1 MNSKSVLDK
10 LNEVSSK
17 ESSKWLDQANWR
29 IENEAWLDK
38 SADIALRIL
47 RTLRS
52 KSITQKDLA
61 DRLGVSAQYINKI
74 VKGKENLTLDT
85 ICKLERA
92 LEIELIAIPT
102 FKSIDVTTQVELS
115 SIVSNVIETTV
126 SSTQSLENAEPKATY
141 QPSENESN
149 YAMAA

>member
-1 MNSKSVLDK
+1 MNAKNVLDK

-17 ESSKWLDQANWR
+17 EPSKWLDQASYR
-29 IENEAWLDK
+29 MENEAWLDK

-52 KSITQKDLA
+52 KSMSQIDLA

-85 ICKLERA
+85 ICKLEQA
-92 LEIELIAIPT
+92 LKIELIIIPIS
-102 FKSIDVTTQVELS
+102 KSKDITTLVE
-115 SIVSNVIETTV
+115 
-126 SSTQSLENAEPKATY
+126 PG
-141 QPSENESN
+141 
-149 YAMAA
+149 

>member
-85 ICKLERA
+85 ICKLEQA
-92 LEIELIAIPT
+92 LDIELIT
-102 FKSIDVTTQVELS
+102 VSTSKSIDVTGQAES
-115 SIVSNVIETTV
+115 GPIVPNDIEATV
-126 SSTQSLENAEPKATY
+126 SRKQLLENAEPKDNY
-141 QPSENESN
+141 QPSGESN